1 MSKKVIGA
9 LLAIVMVLSVFS
21 FSVFAVGTGY
31 DNNPDHIQTWGL
43 ANKTGS
49 DGTYTVDVLLT
60 TTYEVGPIQFK
71 IDGVDEV
78 TKVTVGSGYY
88 AAVANAGKSGLI
100 SLIPDT
106 STLVPVKKLSNAVV
120 ATVTYKS
127 ASNGTPSIKDDVKS
141 ASNPQGTLM
150 ASFADG
156 NGYLNGSNFLVG
168 QEATIVPLGG
178 EMPDVSV
185 DAAELQTS
193 VSGVVIDTTKTF
205 GGAYAGAVYGAL
217 ASSNGEAEI
226 TSADYY
232 TSKFTATNGGSVTAV
247 KSIYSGRKAVWG
259 TGTVLEVYNAD
270 GTLAGKYIVIIFGD
284 VDGNSKIENADVSL
298 VLAEFMSPSLPDIK
312 KMACNVYYPGRG
324 SEAVLTEHL
333 YKVDN
338 NDLGLV
344 LQQAMQYNALD
355 FAAIGTKHSQYN
367 NYQ

>member
-9 LLAIVMVLSVFS
+9 LLALALVLSVFS
-21 FSVFAVGTGY
+21 FSVFAAGTGY

-78 TKVTVGSGYY
+78 TKVTVGSDYY

-156 NGYLNGSNFLVG
+156 NGYLNGSDFLVG
-168 QEATIVPLGG
+168 QKATIVPLGG
-178 EMPDVSV
+178 EMPKPT
-185 DAAELQTS
+185 DADLQ
-193 VSGVVIDTTKTF
+193 VKSGVTGVQINTTYTF
-205 GGAYAGAVYGAL
+205 GGQYAGVVYGFGATDNTTL
-217 ASSNGEAEI
+217 GK
-226 TSADYY
+226 ADYLNAALE
-232 TSKFTATNGGSVTAV
+232 ATDGSALTITPNGSR
-247 KSIYSGRKAVWG
+247 YG
-259 TGTVLEVYNAD
+259 TGTTVKAGEKVYV
-270 GTLAGKYIVIIFGD
+270 IVIFGD
-284 VDGNSKIENADVSL
+284 ANGDGRLNGTDLTEINKCSKKVATLSGALLMACQTNKTTNASQNTNVNASDYTAMQKHLKKVASL
-298 VLAEFMSPSLPDIK
+298 DQAALAE
-312 KMACNVYYPGRG
+312 
-324 SEAVLTEHL
+324 
-333 YKVDN
+333 
-338 NDLGLV
+338 
-344 LQQAMQYNALD
+344 AMTKSAAAYN
-355 FAAIGTKHSQYN
+355 
-367 NYQ
+367 

>member
-9 LLAIVMVLSVFS
+9 LLALALVLSVFS
-21 FSVFAVGTGY
+21 FSVFAAGTGY

-88 AAVANAGKSGLI
+88 AAVANAGKKSGLI

-127 ASNGTPSIKDDVKS
+127 ASNGTPSIKDDEKN

-150 ASFADG
+150 AAYADG
-156 NGYLNGSNFLVG
+156 NGYLNGSDFLVG
-168 QEATIVPLGG
+168 QKAKIYAVGE

-185 DAAELQTS
+185 EAADIAKTAEDAAGTAFHPWCHRR
-193 VSGVVIDTTKTF
+193 TF
-205 GGAYAGAVYGAL
+205 
-217 ASSNGEAEI
+217 SQ
-226 TSADYY
+226 D
-232 TSKFTATNGGSVTAV
+232 FHC
-247 KSIYSGRKAVWG
+247 KSIDGQWPSGR
-259 TGTVLEVYNAD
+259 
-270 GTLAGKYIVIIFGD
+270 
-284 VDGNSKIENADVSL
+284 
-298 VLAEFMSPSLPDIK
+298 
-312 KMACNVYYPGRG
+312 
-324 SEAVLTEHL
+324 
-333 YKVDN
+333 
-338 NDLGLV
+338 
-344 LQQAMQYNALD
+344 
-355 FAAIGTKHSQYN
+355 
-367 NYQ
+367 